1 MQRKWK
7 KAVAALTVAALGMT
21 TFAGCGGSTA
31 SDGSQAADT
40 SAADGQVTI
49 KFVHKFPEDKRMQ
62 YFNDI
67 VAEFEEKNPNIKV
80 EMTSY
85 GDEEIKDKTRV
96 LLGSADAPDIFFTWS
111 GERIT
116 QYVDSGNAMDISKYL
131 EDDSAWKDSFNQTML
146 ETCNKNG
153 SYWAIPWDYSSKEI
167 VYNKQVFAN
176 AGVTETPKTWDEFL
190 DVCEKIKASGVTPI
204 ALGNQYSWVVCH
216 YITTLNGKL
225 VPQDTIQSNYSLE
238 NTDFTDA
245 GYAKAL
251 DMMKELLDKG
261 YVNTDVN
268 SCTWEMS
275 ESMVQEGTAGMMLA
289 PQCSLIPIYKMLSTI
304 GLYNTRIGMLIPY
317 IAYRVPFSFFLMWS
331 FMLNLPVEVEEAAII
346 DGCSIRQVF
355 FNIVLKMS
363 KPVIATTAVMSARYI
378 WNDFAFALVFSEGR
392 ELQTVPLAIFAIRST
407 SQTQW
412 GVLIAGLTL
421 AALPMV
427 VVYICLQQYFV
438 DGMNSGAVKG

>member
-1 MQRKWK
+1 MSKRTK
-7 KAVAALTVAALGMT
+7 VLRGIVHILMALYIVVILFPLLWMVLSG
-21 TFAGCGGSTA
+21 FK
-31 SDGSQAADT
+31 SDT
-40 SAADGQVTI
+40 
-49 KFVHKFPEDKRMQ
+49 
-62 YFNDI
+62 
-67 VAEFEEKNPNIKV
+67 
-80 EMTSY
+80 
-85 GDEEIKDKTRV
+85 
-96 LLGSADAPDIFFTWS
+96 DIFSSPWSLPTSWKISNYIYVWTTYIQKSVLNSLFFTVVGTFFVVLIS
-111 GERIT
+111 GMAAYAIIRFRFKH
-116 QYVDSGNAMDISKYL
+116 KYL
-131 EDDSAWKDSFNQTML
+131 
-146 ETCNKNG
+146 
-153 SYWAIPWDYSSKEI
+153 
-167 VYNKQVFAN
+167 VFMF
-176 AGVTETPKTWDEFL
+176 VL
-190 DVCEKIKASGVTPI
+190 S
-204 ALGNQYSWVVCH
+204 
-216 YITTLNGKL
+216 
-225 VPQDTIQSNYSLE
+225 
-238 NTDFTDA
+238 
-245 GYAKAL
+245 
-251 DMMKELLDKG
+251 
-261 YVNTDVN
+261 
-268 SCTWEMS
+268 
-275 ESMVQEGTAGMMLA
+275 GMMLA

-331 FMLNLPVEVEEAAII
+331 FMINLPVEVEEAAII

>member
-1 MQRKWK
+1 MSKRTK
-7 KAVAALTVAALGMT
+7 VLRGIVHILMALYIVVILFPLLWMVLSG
-21 TFAGCGGSTA
+21 FK
-31 SDGSQAADT
+31 SDA
-40 SAADGQVTI
+40 
-49 KFVHKFPEDKRMQ
+49 
-62 YFNDI
+62 
-67 VAEFEEKNPNIKV
+67 
-80 EMTSY
+80 
-85 GDEEIKDKTRV
+85 
-96 LLGSADAPDIFFTWS
+96 DIFSSPWSLTESWKISNYIYVWTTYIQKSVLNSLFFTVVGTFFVVLIS
-111 GERIT
+111 GMAAYAIIRFRFKH
-116 QYVDSGNAMDISKYL
+116 KYL
-131 EDDSAWKDSFNQTML
+131 
-146 ETCNKNG
+146 
-153 SYWAIPWDYSSKEI
+153 
-167 VYNKQVFAN
+167 VFMF
-176 AGVTETPKTWDEFL
+176 VL
-190 DVCEKIKASGVTPI
+190 S
-204 ALGNQYSWVVCH
+204 
-216 YITTLNGKL
+216 
-225 VPQDTIQSNYSLE
+225 
-238 NTDFTDA
+238 
-245 GYAKAL
+245 
-251 DMMKELLDKG
+251 
-261 YVNTDVN
+261 
-268 SCTWEMS
+268 
-275 ESMVQEGTAGMMLA
+275 GMMLA

>member
-1 MQRKWK
+1 MSKRTK
-7 KAVAALTVAALGMT
+7 VLRGIVHILMALYIVVILFPLLWMVLSG
-21 TFAGCGGSTA
+21 FK
-31 SDGSQAADT
+31 SDA
-40 SAADGQVTI
+40 
-49 KFVHKFPEDKRMQ
+49 
-62 YFNDI
+62 
-67 VAEFEEKNPNIKV
+67 
-80 EMTSY
+80 
-85 GDEEIKDKTRV
+85 
-96 LLGSADAPDIFFTWS
+96 DIFSSPWSLPESWKISNYIYVWTTYIQKSVLNSLFFTVVGTFFVVLIS
-111 GERIT
+111 GMAAYAIIRFRFKH
-116 QYVDSGNAMDISKYL
+116 KYL
-131 EDDSAWKDSFNQTML
+131 
-146 ETCNKNG
+146 
-153 SYWAIPWDYSSKEI
+153 
-167 VYNKQVFAN
+167 VFMF
-176 AGVTETPKTWDEFL
+176 VL
-190 DVCEKIKASGVTPI
+190 S
-204 ALGNQYSWVVCH
+204 
-216 YITTLNGKL
+216 
-225 VPQDTIQSNYSLE
+225 
-238 NTDFTDA
+238 
-245 GYAKAL
+245 
-251 DMMKELLDKG
+251 
-261 YVNTDVN
+261 
-268 SCTWEMS
+268 
-275 ESMVQEGTAGMMLA
+275 GMMLA

-355 FNIVLKMS
+355 FNIVLKMR

>member
-1 MQRKWK
+1 MSKRTK
-7 KAVAALTVAALGMT
+7 VLRGIVHILMALYIVVILFPLLWMVLSG
-21 TFAGCGGSTA
+21 FK
-31 SDGSQAADT
+31 SDA
-40 SAADGQVTI
+40 
-49 KFVHKFPEDKRMQ
+49 
-62 YFNDI
+62 
-67 VAEFEEKNPNIKV
+67 
-80 EMTSY
+80 
-85 GDEEIKDKTRV
+85 
-96 LLGSADAPDIFFTWS
+96 DIFSSPWSLPESWKISNYIYVWTTYIQKSVLNSLFFTVVGTFFVVLIS
-111 GERIT
+111 GMAAYAIIRFKFKH
-116 QYVDSGNAMDISKYL
+116 KYL
-131 EDDSAWKDSFNQTML
+131 
-146 ETCNKNG
+146 
-153 SYWAIPWDYSSKEI
+153 
-167 VYNKQVFAN
+167 VFMF
-176 AGVTETPKTWDEFL
+176 VL
-190 DVCEKIKASGVTPI
+190 S
-204 ALGNQYSWVVCH
+204 
-216 YITTLNGKL
+216 
-225 VPQDTIQSNYSLE
+225 
-238 NTDFTDA
+238 
-245 GYAKAL
+245 
-251 DMMKELLDKG
+251 
-261 YVNTDVN
+261 
-268 SCTWEMS
+268 
-275 ESMVQEGTAGMMLA
+275 GMMLA

-363 KPVIATTAVMSARYI
+363 KPVIATTTVMSARYI

>member
-204 ALGNQYSWVVCH
+204 ALGNQYS
-216 YITTLNGKL
+216 
-225 VPQDTIQSNYSLE
+225 
-238 NTDFTDA
+238 
-245 GYAKAL
+245 
-251 DMMKELLDKG
+251 
-261 YVNTDVN
+261 
-268 SCTWEMS
+268 
-275 ESMVQEGTAGMMLA
+275 
-289 PQCSLIPIYKMLSTI
+289 
-304 GLYNTRIGMLIPY
+304 
-317 IAYRVPFSFFLMWS
+317 
-331 FMLNLPVEVEEAAII
+331 
-346 DGCSIRQVF
+346 
-355 FNIVLKMS
+355 
-363 KPVIATTAVMSARYI
+363 
-378 WNDFAFALVFSEGR
+378 
-392 ELQTVPLAIFAIRST
+392 
-407 SQTQW
+407 
-412 GVLIAGLTL
+412 
-421 AALPMV
+421 
-427 VVYICLQQYFV
+427 
-438 DGMNSGAVKG
+438 